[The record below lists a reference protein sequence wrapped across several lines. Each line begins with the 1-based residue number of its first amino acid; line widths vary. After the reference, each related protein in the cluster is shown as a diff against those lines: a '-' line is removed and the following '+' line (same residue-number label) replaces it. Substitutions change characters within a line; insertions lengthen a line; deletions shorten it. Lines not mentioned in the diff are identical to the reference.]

1 MSGIDPEIDRVLKHM
16 IKRNPQM
23 EDPKNKIELLAGEIT
38 QVFMQ
43 GVRVGESIARRRYMM
58 DATIKPVDFL
68 LDERE

>member
-16 IKRNPQM
+16 IRRNPKM

-43 GVRVGESIARRRYMM
+43 GVRVGESIARKRYMM
-58 DATIKPVDFL
+58 DNTIKPVDFL
-68 LDERE
+68 LEERE